1 MPKPKVS
8 NEQKDRMYRMWRDHG
23 VTFTALAKQYG
34 IGKTTIARFVRER
47 EAAAIAEQRK
57 NDNAV

>member
-1 MPKPKVS
+1 MTKPKLS

-34 IGKTTIARFVRER
+34 VGKTTIARFVRER
-47 EAAAIAEQRK
+47 EAAALAEHK
-57 NDNAV
+57 SNANV